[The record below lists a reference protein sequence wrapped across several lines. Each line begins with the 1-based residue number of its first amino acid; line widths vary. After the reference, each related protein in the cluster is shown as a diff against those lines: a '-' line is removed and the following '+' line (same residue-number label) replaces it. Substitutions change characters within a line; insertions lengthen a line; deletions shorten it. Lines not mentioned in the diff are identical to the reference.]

1 MRWQHQKQPNN
12 IEVEPRD
19 EVQPRQIKFPMK
31 IIIYTKTGC
40 PWCLGVLDLLR
51 RNQIIFEERNVSENQ
66 EFFDEMIKKSGQSL
80 TPTLDINGTI
90 LADSDQETVAKYLG
104 I

>member
-1 MRWQHQKQPNN
+1 MMRWQHQKQPNN
-12 IEVEPRD
+12 IEVEPRQ
-19 EVQPRQIKFPMK
+19 VKFSMK

-40 PWCLGVLDLLR
+40 PWCLDVLDLLKE
-51 RNQIIFEERNVSENQ
+51 NKIVFEERNVLENK
-66 EFFDEMIKKSGQSL
+66 EFFNEMIQKSGQSL
-80 TPTLDINGTI
+80 TPTLDIDGTI